1 MSNMLQAALD
11 LAKAKWP
18 VFPCIESG
26 DKAKAPYVAG
36 GFKAATTD
44 PEQITQWW
52 TQWPNALV
60 AIALPDHMLAFDIDV
75 RHGGSDTALEAAFG
89 CKVPETLKAW
99 SGRNDGGC
107 HLYFMKPD
115 REISQRQLPKGI
127 DLRSGG
133 KHYLIAAPSLH
144 PATGQPYTWQY
155 APVAELPAQ
164 AVEALQPPKPPV
176 RLPAPT
182 AEHSGNLDGLVRTVA
197 EAVEGERN
205 AKLFWAACRAFEGG
219 HTGIIQDIFEAA
231 LSIGL
236 TESEAAATI
245 NSANRIIG
253 GAAA

>member
-1 MSNMLQAALD
+1 MSSMLQAALD

-26 DKAKAPYVAG
+26 DKAKAPRTPR
-36 GFKAATTD
+36 GFKDATIN
-44 PEQITQWW
+44 PEQITRWW
-52 TQWPNALV
+52 KQWPNALIG
-60 AIALPDHMLAFDIDV
+60 IALPAHLLAFDIDI
-75 RHGGSDTALEAAFG
+75 RHGGNEKALEAAFG
-89 CKVPETLKAW
+89 CAIPETLRSW

-107 HLYFMKPD
+107 HLFFTKPE

-127 DLRSGG
+127 DLRVGG
-133 KHYLIAAPSLH
+133 KHYLIAPPSLH
-144 PATGQPYTWQY
+144 PATGEPYVWQH

-176 RLPAPT
+176 RLPAPIT
-182 AEHSGNLDGLVRTVA
+182 THSGNLNGLVSFVA

-219 HTGIIQDIFEAA
+219 HTAIIQDIFEAA
-231 LSIGL
+231 LSVGL
-236 TESEAAATI
+236 PESEAAATI